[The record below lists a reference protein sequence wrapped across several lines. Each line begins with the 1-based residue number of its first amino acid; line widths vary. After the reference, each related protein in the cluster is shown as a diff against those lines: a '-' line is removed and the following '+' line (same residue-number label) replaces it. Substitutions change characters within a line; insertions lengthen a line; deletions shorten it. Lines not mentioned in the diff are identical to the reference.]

1 MEMLNG
7 FKDSK
12 LSMNLINKIKNEKS
26 EKIKDLI
33 EVLTSDDVR
42 TFIEEQYKG
51 AVVPVF

>member
-26 EKIKDLI
+26 EKIMN
-33 EVLTSDDVR
+33 SN
-42 TFIEEQYKG
+42 
-51 AVVPVF
+51 

>member
-26 EKIKDLI
+26 EKISI
-33 EVLTSDDVR
+33 MEVCGTHTNVILKSG
-42 TFIEEQYKG
+42 IKK
-51 AVVPVF
+51 

>member
-26 EKIKDLI
+26 EKISI
-33 EVLTSDDVR
+33 MEVCGTHTNV
-42 TFIEEQYKG
+42 I
-51 AVVPVF
+51 

>member
-26 EKIKDLI
+26 EKKITIHKI
-33 EVLTSDDVR
+33 VC
-42 TFIEEQYKG
+42 
-51 AVVPVF
+51 